1 MAVRDTSKKPY
12 LQDED
17 EKIKIGIDLPI
28 RRDSELDGFFAT
40 TSTTI
45 EAVKNNIRNLL
56 QTNEGERFFQPN
68 LGTEIRD
75 TLFENFSRQTVN
87 IIEDQVRDTVRAFEP
102 RVGDVG
108 VEVVAIPDNN
118 NFEVKVLFEI
128 RGLEVAPQSFTF
140 ILEPSR

>member
-1 MAVRDTSKKPY
+1 MSITRQSRAFKDISLSFSPHPITK
-12 LQDED
+12 
-17 EKIKIGIDLPI
+17 DLPLLI
-28 RRDSELDGFFAT
+28 NERAIVRS
-40 TSTTI
+40 
-45 EAVKNNIRNLL
+45 VRNLVE
-56 QTNEGERFFQPN
+56 TIPTERFFQPN

-108 VEVVAIPDNN
+108 VEVVANPDRNS
-118 NFEVKVLFEI
+118 FEVKVLFEI